1 MGKRG
6 GAEFADPVGKFFF
19 EFPQHIQPRLKLH
32 DMPLAVVKRDGF
44 NPLIF

>member
-6 GAEFADPVGKFFF
+6 GAEFADPVGKFCF
-19 EFPQHIQPRLKLH
+19 EFPQHIQPCVKPY
-32 DMPLAVVKRDGF
+32 DMPLAVVKRHGF